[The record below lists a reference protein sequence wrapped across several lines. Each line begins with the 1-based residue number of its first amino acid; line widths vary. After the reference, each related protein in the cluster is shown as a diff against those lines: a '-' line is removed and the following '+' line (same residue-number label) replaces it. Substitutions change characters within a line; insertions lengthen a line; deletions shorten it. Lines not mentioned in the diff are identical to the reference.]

1 MAKKFVHEY
10 LVSYTDGGARGNPGP
25 AGIGVVLQN
34 KDGETVGEWSEFLGI
49 ATNNQAE
56 YKALLLA
63 LKQAAALGVAELE
76 CRLDSELVVKQLKG
90 EYKVKHPDLKPLFEQ
105 AKSLISQI
113 KNVSFKHIPRE
124 LNKQADR
131 LANQAMDQGGNF

>member
-1 MAKKFVHEY
+1 MVKKFVHDY
-10 LVSYTDGGARGNPGP
+10 LISYTDGGARGNHGP
-25 AGIGVVLQN
+25 SGIGVVLQN
-34 KDGETVGEWSEFLGI
+34 KDGETIGEWSEFLGI

-63 LKQAAALGVAELE
+63 LKQAVALGVVELD

-124 LNKQADR
+124 LNKQADQ
-131 LANQAMDQGGNF
+131 LANQAMDRGGDF

>member
-1 MAKKFVHEY
+1 MKKFII
-10 LVSYTDGGARGNPGP
+10 YTDGGARGNPGP

-34 KDGETVGEWSEFLGI
+34 KDGDVVGEWSEFLGV

-63 LKQAAALGVAELE
+63 LKQTVALGVIELE

-90 EYKVKHPDLKPLFEQ
+90 EYKIKNSELKLLNEQ
-105 AKSLISQI
+105 AKGLISQL
-113 KNVSFKHIPRE
+113 KDVSFKHVRRE
-124 LNKQADR
+124 QNKRADQ
-131 LANQAMDQGGNF
+131 LANQAMDRGK

>member
-1 MAKKFVHEY
+1 MVKKFVHQY

-25 AGIGVVLQN
+25 SGIGVVLQN
-34 KDGETVGEWSEFLGI
+34 KTGETIGEWSEFLGI

-63 LKQAAALGVAELE
+63 LKQAVALGVVELD

-131 LANQAMDQGGNF
+131 LANQAMDQGGDF

>member
-1 MAKKFVHEY
+1 MVKKFVHEY

-34 KDGETVGEWSEFLGI
+34 KDGQTVGEWSEFLGV

-63 LKQAAALGVAELE
+63 LKQAAALGAAELE

-90 EYKVKHPDLKPLFEQ
+90 EYKVKHPDLKPLCEQ
-105 AKSLISQI
+105 ARGLISQF
-113 KNVSFKHIPRE
+113 KNVSFNHVRRE
-124 LNKQADR
+124 QNKRADQ
-131 LANQAMDQGGNF
+131 LANQAMDQGGDF

>member
-1 MAKKFVHEY
+1 MVKKFVHQY
-10 LVSYTDGGARGNPGP
+10 LISYTDGGARGNPGP

-34 KDGETVGEWSEFLGI
+34 KDSETIGEWSEFLGI

-63 LKQAAALGVAELE
+63 LKQAVALGAIELE

-124 LNKQADR
+124 LNKRADQ
-131 LANQAMDQGGNF
+131 LANQAMDQGGDF

>member
-1 MAKKFVHEY
+1 MVKKFVHQY
-10 LVSYTDGGARGNPGP
+10 LISYTDGGARGNPGP

-34 KDGETVGEWSEFLGI
+34 KDSETIGEWSEFLGI

-63 LKQAAALGVAELE
+63 LKQAVALGAIELE

-131 LANQAMDQGGNF
+131 LANQAMDHGGDF

>member
-1 MAKKFVHEY
+1 MVKKIIHQY
-10 LVSYTDGGARGNPGP
+10 LISYTDGGARGNPGP

-34 KDGETVGEWSEFLGI
+34 KDGKVVGEWSEFLGI

-63 LKQAAALGVAELE
+63 LKQAITLGAIELE

-90 EYKVKHPDLKPLFEQ
+90 EYKVKHPGLKPLFEQ

-131 LANQAMDQGGNF
+131 LANQAMDQGGDF

>member
-1 MAKKFVHEY
+1 MVKKFVHDY

-34 KDGETVGEWSEFLGI
+34 KEGETIGQWSEFLGI

-63 LKQAAALGVAELE
+63 LKQAVALGAVELA

-124 LNKQADR
+124 LNKQADQ
-131 LANQAMDQGGNF
+131 LANQAMDRGGDF

>member
-1 MAKKFVHEY
+1 M
-10 LVSYTDGGARGNPGP
+10 
-25 AGIGVVLQN
+25 
-34 KDGETVGEWSEFLGI
+34 

-63 LKQAAALGVAELE
+63 LKQAVALGVVELD

-113 KNVSFKHIPRE
+113 KNVSFKHIRRE
-124 LNKQADR
+124 LNKQADQ
-131 LANQAMDQGGNF
+131 LANQAMDRGGDF

>member
-1 MAKKFVHEY
+1 MVKKFVHQY
-10 LVSYTDGGARGNPGP
+10 LISYTDGGARGNPGP
-25 AGIGVVLQN
+25 AGIGVALQN
-34 KDGETVGEWSEFLGI
+34 KDGETIGEWSEFLGI

-63 LKQAAALGVAELE
+63 LKQAVAMGAVELE
-76 CRLDSELVVKQLKG
+76 CRLDSELVVKQLKS

-105 AKSLISQI
+105 AKGLISQI

-124 LNKQADR
+124 LNKRADQ
-131 LANQAMDQGGNF
+131 LANQAMDRGGDF

>member
-1 MAKKFVHEY
+1 MVKKFVHQH

-34 KDGETVGEWSEFLGI
+34 KDGETIGEWSEFLGI

-63 LKQAAALGVAELE
+63 LKQAVALGTIELE

-131 LANQAMDQGGNF
+131 LANQAMDRGGDF

>member
-1 MAKKFVHEY
+1 MVKKFVHQY
-10 LVSYTDGGARGNPGP
+10 LISYTDGGARGNPGP

-34 KDGETVGEWSEFLGI
+34 KDSETIGEWSEFLGI

-63 LKQAAALGVAELE
+63 LKQAVALGAIELE

-124 LNKQADR
+124 LNKQADL
-131 LANQAMDQGGNF
+131 LANQAMDQGGDF

>member
-1 MAKKFVHEY
+1 MVKKFVHQY
-10 LVSYTDGGARGNPGP
+10 LISYTDGGARGNPGP

-34 KDGETVGEWSEFLGI
+34 KDGETIGEWSEFLGI

-63 LKQAAALGVAELE
+63 LKQAVALGAIELE

-131 LANQAMDQGGNF
+131 LANQAMDQGGDF

>member
-1 MAKKFVHEY
+1 MVKKFVHDY
-10 LVSYTDGGARGNPGP
+10 LISYTDGGARGNPGP
-25 AGIGVVLQN
+25 SGIGVVLQN
-34 KDGETVGEWSEFLGI
+34 KDGETIGEWSEFLGI

-63 LKQAAALGVAELE
+63 LKQAVALGVVELD

-124 LNKQADR
+124 LNKQADQ
-131 LANQAMDQGGNF
+131 LANQAMDQGGDF

>member
-1 MAKKFVHEY
+1 MVKKFVHQY
-10 LVSYTDGGARGNPGP
+10 LISYTDGGARGNPGP

-34 KDGETVGEWSEFLGI
+34 KDGETIGEWSEFLGI

-63 LKQAAALGVAELE
+63 LKQAVALGAITLE

-90 EYKVKHPDLKPLFEQ
+90 EYKVKHPELKPLFEQ

-124 LNKQADR
+124 LNKQADQ
-131 LANQAMDQGGNF
+131 LANRAMDQSGDF

>member
-1 MAKKFVHEY
+1 MVKKFVHDY
-10 LVSYTDGGARGNPGP
+10 LISYTDGGARGNPGP
-25 AGIGVVLQN
+25 AGIGVVLQD
-34 KDGETVGEWSEFLGI
+34 KTGQTIGEWSEFLGV

-63 LKQAAALGVAELE
+63 LKQAVALGVVELD

-113 KNVSFKHIPRE
+113 KNVSFKHIRRE
-124 LNKQADR
+124 LNKQADQ
-131 LANQAMDQGGNF
+131 LANQAMDRGGDF

>member
-1 MAKKFVHEY
+1 MVKKFVHQH

-25 AGIGVVLQN
+25 SGIGVVLQN
-34 KDGETVGEWSEFLGI
+34 KTGETIGEWSEFLGI

-63 LKQAAALGVAELE
+63 LKQAVALGVVELD

-124 LNKQADR
+124 LNKQADQ
-131 LANQAMDQGGNF
+131 LANQAMDQGGDF